1 MASPVSADQAN
12 LFFEHLATLRQ
23 YAQRVFVNQELLNP
37 NEQADKLT
45 RMREFLDVGELCEFT
60 ERHLVILVL
69 GDLF

>member
-1 MASPVSADQAN
+1 MIPPVSADQAN
-12 LFFEHLATLRQ
+12 LFFEHLSTLRQ
-23 YAQRVFVNQELLNP
+23 YAERVFIDQQVLDP